1 MDIRACLNRCYQNMT
16 ICDLRLMNEDAEEK
30 LSHHSVMFLELIS
43 CQESCTVSSLSELLH
58 ISKPAVTKKVNEL
71 IRRGLVV
78 KTQSEEDRRVF
89 YLRVSDP
96 VEAVNARYDRPFA
109 RAARTLEE
117 EFTPEE
123 LATFCQILDRFSTE
137 FMKEELP

>member
-1 MDIRACLNRCYQNMT
+1 MDIKTSLNRCYRNMT
-16 ICDLRLMNEDAEEK
+16 VCDLRLMNEDAGEK

-43 CQESCTVSSLSELLH
+43 CHESCTVSSLSELLH

-96 VEAVNARYDRPFA
+96 VEAVNARYDRPFL
-109 RAARTLEE
+109 RAVRALEA
-117 EFTPEE
+117 EFTQEE
-123 LATFCQILDRFSTE
+123 LETFCQILDRFSLE
-137 FMKEELP
+137 FMQEETT